1 MHEASHTVEADDRPD
16 HRIVGPTVVRDLDI
30 RRERTQNALGRI
42 AESIP
47 TGLRELETLP
57 IVCIADD
64 APPS

>member
-1 MHEASHTVEADDRPD
+1 MRENPD
-16 HRIVGPTVVRDLDI
+16 HRIVGPVVVLDLDLL
-30 RRERTQNALGRI
+30 RERTQKALGRI
-42 AESIP
+42 AESVP